1 MIKQQLSQLIE
12 QALADAKAAGDLP
25 EGVAAPTIT
34 LEMPKNRAHG
44 DWATGVALA
53 LAKSAGMPPRDVA
66 AKIVSHLPIGDDS
79 LIQGVEIAGPGFL
92 NLRLRPGWL
101 GDILARVTAEGEAF
115 GQTDANTGKSIVV
128 EFVSVNPNG
137 PVTVAGGR
145 NAAIGDTLSS
155 LLAATGWRVSREYY
169 INDALNSV
177 QMNHFGK
184 SVFLRYKQLL
194 GRTPHDEG
202 EDADWLYKGDYVSDV
217 AHKIFL
223 EHMEYA
229 DVDIDDP
236 AITRLFRDLS
246 EQGMIAQQKAD
257 LEAFGVHFDTWFS
270 EATLHADGRVS
281 RAIDE
286 LTKRGDTYDKDGA
299 LWFASTR
306 FGDDKDRV
314 LLRSDGTPTYM
325 TGDLA
330 YSKDKLDRGFDKAL
344 NVWGADH
351 AGYVARTKAS
361 VEALGYDPARLEI
374 LLYQLV
380 SIIKNGETV
389 LSSKRKG
396 NILELK
402 ADLIDEIGKDS
413 ARFFFLMR
421 SPHSAL
427 DIDIDLAR
435 KTERDNPVFYVQY
448 AHARI
453 VQAIDKA
460 QSEKGVSVPA
470 PADADLT
477 LLTEETETDLI
488 KKLGD
493 LPGEIELAASEYAPH
508 RLTQYVRDLAALFH
522 GFYDAGNRAPTLR
535 VVCDD
540 PETLKARLV
549 LVNATRIVLKNALAL
564 LGVSAPE
571 RM

>member
-12 QALADAKAAGDLP
+12 QALQAAKAAGDLP
-25 EGVAAPTIT
+25 ADTAVPTIT

-66 AKIVSHLPIGDDS
+66 AKIVSHLPIGDDA

-101 GDILARVTAEGEAF
+101 GDILAQVTTEGEAF
-115 GQTDANTGKSIVV
+115 GRTDANNGKSIVV

-184 SVFLRYKQLL
+184 SVFFRYRELL
-194 GRTPHDEG
+194 GHPGQEWEDMYRG
-202 EDADWLYKGDYVSDV
+202 EYVADV
-217 AHKIFL
+217 ARAVL
-223 EHMEYA
+223 EAHGNAFENA
-229 DVDIDDP
+229 DIDDP
-236 AITRLFRDLS
+236 ATTRQFRDLS
-246 EQGMIAQQKAD
+246 EKGMIAQQKAD

-281 RAIDE
+281 RAIEE
-286 LTKRGDTYDKDGA
+286 LTERGDTYTKDGA
-299 LWFASTR
+299 LWFQSTK

-314 LLRSDGTPTYM
+314 LLRSDDTPTYM

-351 AGYVARTKAS
+351 AGYVARTRAS
-361 VEALGYDPARLEI
+361 VEALGYDPARLEV

-380 SIIKNGETV
+380 SIIKNGEAV

-402 ADLIDEIGKDS
+402 ADLIDEIGRDS

-460 QSEKGVSVPA
+460 QAEKGVSVPA

-493 LPGEIELAASEYAPH
+493 LPGEIALAADEYAPH

-522 GFYDAGNRAPTLR
+522 GFYDAGNRAPALR

>member
-1 MIKQQLSQLIE
+1 MIKQHLAQLIE
-12 QALADAKAAGDLP
+12 DALNAAKAAGDLP
-25 EGVAAPTIT
+25 DGVAAPTIT

-66 AKIVSHLPIGDDS
+66 AKIVSHLPIGDDA

-115 GQTDANTGKSIVV
+115 GRTDANTGKSIVV

-184 SVFLRYKQLL
+184 SVFFRYRELL
-194 GRTPHDEG
+194 GHPG
-202 EDADWLYKGDYVSDV
+202 EEWEDMYRGEYVADV
-217 AHKIFL
+217 ARAVL
-223 EHMEYA
+223 ETHGSAFENA
-229 DVDIDDP
+229 DIDAP
-236 AITRLFRDLS
+236 ATTRQFRDLS

-270 EATLHADGRVS
+270 EASLHADGRVT
-281 RAIDE
+281 RAIDK
-286 LTKRGDTYDKDGA
+286 LTKRGDTYTKDGA
-299 LWFASTR
+299 LWFQSTK

-460 QSEKGVSVPA
+460 QSEKGVAVPA

-522 GFYDAGNRAPTLR
+522 GFYDAGNRAPALR

>member
-1 MIKQQLSQLIE
+1 MIKQHLAQLIE
-12 QALADAKAAGDLP
+12 DALNAAKAAGDLP
-25 EGVAAPTIT
+25 DGVAVPPIT

-44 DWATGVALA
+44 DWATGAALA

-66 AKIVSHLPIGDDS
+66 AKIVSHLPIGDDA

-101 GDILARVTAEGEAF
+101 GDILARITAEGEAF
-115 GQTDANTGKSIVV
+115 GRTEANAGRSIVV

-184 SVFLRYKQLL
+184 SVFFRYRELL
-194 GRTPHDEG
+194 GHPG
-202 EDADWLYKGDYVSDV
+202 EEWEDMYRGEYVADV
-217 AHKIFL
+217 ARAVL
-223 EHMEYA
+223 EAHGSAFETA
-229 DVDIDDP
+229 DIDDP
-236 AITRLFRDLS
+236 ATTRQFRDLS

-286 LTKRGDTYDKDGA
+286 LTQRGDTYDKDGA
-299 LWFASTR
+299 LWFQSTK

-448 AHARI
+448 AHASI

-470 PADADLT
+470 PKGTDLT

-522 GFYDAGNRAPTLR
+522 GFYDAGNRAPALR

-549 LVNATRIVLKNALAL
+549 LVNATRIVLKNALGL

>member
-12 QALADAKAAGDLP
+12 QALTDAKAAGDLP
-25 EGVAAPTIT
+25 DGVAAPTIT

-66 AKIVSHLPIGDDS
+66 AKIVSHLPIGDDT

-101 GDILARVTAEGEAF
+101 GDILAQVTTEGEAF
-115 GQTDANTGKSIVV
+115 GQTDANAGKSIVV

-184 SVFLRYKQLL
+184 SVFFRYRELL
-194 GRTPHDEG
+194 GYPG
-202 EDADWLYKGDYVSDV
+202 EEWEDMYRGEYVADV
-217 AHKIFL
+217 ARAVL
-223 EHMEYA
+223 ETHGNAFENA
-229 DVDIDDP
+229 DIDDP
-236 AITRLFRDLS
+236 ATTRQFRDLS

-286 LTKRGDTYDKDGA
+286 LTRRGDTYDKDGA
-299 LWFASTR
+299 LWFQSTK

-380 SIIKNGETV
+380 SIIKNGEAV

-470 PADADLT
+470 PADANLT

-493 LPGEIELAASEYAPH
+493 LPGEIALAAAEYAPH

-522 GFYDAGNRAPTLR
+522 GFYDAGNRAPALR

-549 LVNATRIVLKNALAL
+549 LVNATRIVLKNALGL

>member
-12 QALADAKAAGDLP
+12 QALQAAKDAGDLP
-25 EGVAAPTIT
+25 EGVAVPAIT

-44 DWATGVALA
+44 DWATGAALA

-66 AKIVSHLPIGDDS
+66 AKIVSQLPIGEDA

-101 GDILARVTAEGEAF
+101 GEILAQVTAEGKAF
-115 GQTDANTGKSIVV
+115 GRTDSNAGRSIVV

-145 NAAIGDTLSS
+145 NAAIGDTLAS

-184 SVFLRYKQLL
+184 SVFFRYRELL
-194 GRTPHDEG
+194 GHPG
-202 EDADWLYKGDYVSDV
+202 EEWEDMYRGEYVSDV
-217 AHKIFL
+217 ARAVL
-223 EHMEYA
+223 ETHGSAFENA
-229 DVDIDDP
+229 DIDDP
-236 AITRLFRDLS
+236 ATTRLFRDLS

-270 EATLHADGRVS
+270 EASLHADGRVS

-286 LTKRGDTYDKDGA
+286 LTERGDTHTKDGA

-361 VEALGYDPARLEI
+361 VEALGYDPARLEV

-380 SIIKNGETV
+380 SIIKNGEAV

-460 QSEKGVSVPA
+460 QAEKGVSVPA
-470 PADADLT
+470 PGDADLT

-493 LPGEIELAASEYAPH
+493 LPGEIALAASEYAPH

-522 GFYDAGNRAPTLR
+522 GFYDAGNRAPALR

-540 PETLKARLV
+540 PEMLKARLV

-564 LGVSAPE
+564 LGVSAPD